1 MMIEL
6 KKFGEM
12 LTSRPSGRE
21 AFLALQ
27 PTLKDLGK
35 NENLEINFEGVR
47 VFTPSWADEF
57 ITPLM
62 KRYGDRIKLGASK
75 NLSVKETLKFLNE
88 ISLNSKN
95 Q

>member
-62 KRYGDRIKLGASK
+62 KKYGDRMKLGTSE
-75 NLSVKETLKFLNE
+75 NLSVTETLRFLKE
-88 ISLNSKN
+88 IEKGS
-95 Q
+95 